1 MRELQE
7 IEFVLRVKLG
17 TYKPED
23 IVAQQDELG
32 RRLGNVLKNIIIEDV
47 CVGELTTEIRGKI

>member
-17 TYKPED
+17 TYRPED
-23 IVAQQDELG
+23 IVE
-32 RRLGNVLKNIIIEDV
+32 RIWYGN
-47 CVGELTTEIRGKI
+47 GGIR